1 MKVNEIFFS
10 IQGESTY
17 AGLPCAFV
25 RLTGCNLRCSYCDTT
40 HAYDEGEEKTLD
52 VVVEALTA
60 HPTKLVEVTG
70 GEPLLQPETPAL
82 LTALADRGKSV
93 LIETN
98 GSVSL
103 EGIDPRATAIMDV
116 KCPGSGMSDRVMWD
130 NIDLLKPRDEVKF
143 VLTDRTDY
151 EWALE
156 VIERY
161 RLSGKHKVH
170 LSPAFGVLEPRR
182 LASWILEDGL
192 DARLQLQLHKYI
204 WPDVE
209 RGV

>member
-204 WPDVE
+204 WPNVE

>member
-25 RLTGCNLRCSYCDTT
+25 RLAGCNLRCSYCDTT
-40 HAYDEGEEKTLD
+40 HAYDEGDEKTLD

-60 HPTKLVEVTG
+60 YPTKLVEVTG

-103 EGIDPRATAIMDV
+103 EGIDPRVTAIMDV
-116 KCPGSGMSDRVMWD
+116 KCPGSGMSGRVMWE
-130 NIDLLKPRDEVKF
+130 NIGLLQPRDEVKF

-156 VIERY
+156 VIEKY
-161 RLSGKHKVH
+161 RLSEKHKVH
-170 LSPAFGVLEPRR
+170 LSPAFGVLEPKR
-182 LASWILEDGL
+182 LAGWILEDGL

-204 WPDVE
+204 WPDIE

>member
-40 HAYDEGEEKTLD
+40 HAYDEGDEKTLD

-60 HPTKLVEVTG
+60 YPTKLVEVTG

-82 LTALADRGKSV
+82 LSALADRGKSV

-103 EGIDPRATAIMDV
+103 EGIDPRVTAIMDV
-116 KCPGSGMSDRVMWD
+116 KCPGSGMSGRVMWE
-130 NIDLLKPRDEVKF
+130 NIGLLQPRDEVKF

-156 VIERY
+156 VIEKY
-161 RLSGKHKVH
+161 RLSEKHKVH
-170 LSPAFGVLEPRR
+170 LSPAFGVLEPKR
-182 LASWILEDGL
+182 LAGWILEDGL

-204 WPDVE
+204 WPDIE

>member
-25 RLTGCNLRCSYCDTT
+25 RLAGCNLRCSYCDTT
-40 HAYDEGEEKTLD
+40 HAYDEGDEKTLD

-60 HPTKLVEVTG
+60 YPTKLVEVTG

-82 LTALADRGKSV
+82 LSALADRGKSV

-103 EGIDPRATAIMDV
+103 EGIDPRVTAIMDV
-116 KCPGSGMSDRVMWD
+116 KCPGSGMSGRVMWE
-130 NIDLLKPRDEVKF
+130 NIGLLQPRDEVKF

-156 VIERY
+156 VIEKY
-161 RLSGKHKVH
+161 RLSGKNKVH
-170 LSPAFGVLEPRR
+170 LSPAFGVLEPKR

-204 WPDVE
+204 WPDIE